1 MSNFKT
7 LVAYQYHHSNKVG
20 GVLITALG
28 NDFVCLQADVEAKSN
43 PEGVTP
49 QRLVFSV
56 SVRCNA
62 DCGQM

>member
-20 GVLITALG
+20 GVLLTAVG

-49 QRLVFSV
+49 
-56 SVRCNA
+56 
-62 DCGQM
+62 